1 VKHIKNFVEDIV
13 IPRKD
18 DFPVTYDLANTLVI
32 EDMIELLED
41 YIENEKKLSIRHI
54 YGGYILELLETDP
67 IISIFFDKKTL
78 EIDVKI
84 NDEYLP
90 ILNLNEPQFKNEE
103 NNSYFVVNGLVE
115 QLVARL
121 W

>member
-41 YIENEKKLSIRHI
+41 YIEKQ
-54 YGGYILELLETDP
+54 IL
-67 IISIFFDKKTL
+67 
-78 EIDVKI
+78 
-84 NDEYLP
+84 
-90 ILNLNEPQFKNEE
+90 
-103 NNSYFVVNGLVE
+103 
-115 QLVARL
+115 
-121 W
+121 